1 MLAFLWIPTTLIAAA
16 AQTAR
21 NATQAG
27 LIKTIGTIGAT
38 QVRFLYGFPFSL
50 VFLALVAAISG
61 EAVPQPDGDFLLF
74 TLAGAVSQIAATA
87 LMLAAM
93 KDRSFS
99 VTTAYVK
106 TEPILIALAGLILLG
121 DNPTLLGWTAII
133 LATAGVVLTALKPG
147 AAAASGGWKPVVLGV
162 TAAGAF
168 ALSAV
173 SFRGAIMGLESGV
186 FVIRATTTLAWSL
199 GMQTA
204 LLLVW
209 LALFD
214 RKALVGSFTA
224 WRQSIPAG
232 FLGAFASQ
240 FWFIGFSLTS
250 AANVRT
256 LALVEVFMAMF
267 VSRRIFDQSIS
278 RREVVGMGLIV
289 FGVALLLWSH
299 A

>member
-50 VFLALVAAISG
+50 VFLALVAAISS
-61 EAVPQPDGDFLLF
+61 EAVPRPDGDFLLF

-133 LATAGVVLTALKPG
+133 VATAGVVLTALKPG
-147 AAAASGGWKPVVLGV
+147 AAAASGGWKPVALGV
-162 TAAGAF
+162 AAAGAF

-173 SFRGAIMGLESGV
+173 SFRGAIMGLETGV

>member
-61 EAVPQPDGDFLLF
+61 EAVPRPDGDFLLF

-133 LATAGVVLTALKPG
+133 VATAGVVLTALKPS
-147 AAAASGGWKPVVLGV
+147 AAAASGGWKPVALGV
-162 TAAGAF
+162 AAAGAF

-173 SFRGAIMGLESGV
+173 SFRGAIMGLETGV